1 MDQGRITGLFDE
13 QGHLQ
18 DITTLESRPPTDF
31 CRRENRSCFTPN
43 PQVAEYCARYAKR
56 RVNVHSVVIVVIRI
70 PNSAIE
76 SLSERDLRHLHWPSD
91 DWKEMIWRNRSKKKL
106 TGHLNEIVDTLL
118 VIGPIARRPD
128 SVYVNLDSADDITEG
143 CVLKVG
149 PDGRGD
155 SSPVSVQYVIHYKG
169 QD

>member
-43 PQVAEYCARYAKR
+43 PQVAEYCARHAKR

-91 DWKEMIWRNRSKKKL
+91 DWKEMIWRNRSKKKAHRPSERDC
-106 TGHLNEIVDTLL
+106 GHPPGYWAHSPE
-118 VIGPIARRPD
+118 ARFGLRK
-128 SVYVNLDSADDITEG
+128 SG
-143 CVLKVG
+143 
-149 PDGRGD
+149 
-155 SSPVSVQYVIHYKG
+155 
-169 QD
+169 